1 MHTRTQTLIAF
12 GAVLL
17 AGCQAAIY
25 GTADDLGKI
34 ALGMPRADVVAT
46 LGQPVAVGADADRGE
61 ETLVYKRMQ
70 HAISAWPRTYT
81 VTLREGKVVRYG
93 EQPGEVNVN
102 QR

>member
-1 MHTRTQTLIAF
+1 MHARTKTLIAF

-25 GTADDLGKI
+25 GAADDLGKL
-34 ALGMPRADVVAT
+34 ALGMSRTDVVAT
-46 LGQPVAVGADADRGE
+46 LGQPVAVAADADRGE

-70 HAISAWPRTYT
+70 HPISQWPRTYA

-93 EQPGEVNVN
+93 EQPGELNVN